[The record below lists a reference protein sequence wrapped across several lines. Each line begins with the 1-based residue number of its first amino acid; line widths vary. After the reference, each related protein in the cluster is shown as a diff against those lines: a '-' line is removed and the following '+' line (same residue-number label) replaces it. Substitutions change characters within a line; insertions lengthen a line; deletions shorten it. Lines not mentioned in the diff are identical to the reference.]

1 MYHDMWI
8 NGPKEQM
15 EYQDYTF
22 FDDHFGK
29 PISAYVTRP
38 VIRDYLDG
46 MGTSLKRIF
55 ECRHTHIYKVY

>member
-1 MYHDMWI
+1 MWI
-8 NGPKEQM
+8 NEPKEQM
-15 EYQDYTF
+15 EYADYT

-46 MGTSLKRIF
+46 M
-55 ECRHTHIYKVY
+55 